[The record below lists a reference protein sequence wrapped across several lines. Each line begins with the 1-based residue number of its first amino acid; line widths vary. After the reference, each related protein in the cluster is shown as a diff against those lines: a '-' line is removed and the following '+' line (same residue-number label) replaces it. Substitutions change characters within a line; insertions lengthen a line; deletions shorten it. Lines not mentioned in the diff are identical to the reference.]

1 MEDVLGSRL
10 GGEMGKDMRFGGR
23 RGVHMISV

>member
-1 MEDVLGSRL
+1 MEDMSESRL
-10 GGEMGKDMRFGGR
+10 GGEMGKGMRFGGR